1 MQDMTYRPLRA
12 AFWLGL
18 LCATVL
24 TACGGSAE
32 RSVDEAQSDA
42 SKKASTK
49 PNVVIMFADDLG
61 YGDLGSFGHPYIR
74 TPNIDTLAAEGQRWT
89 DFYVAAPVCS
99 PSRAAL
105 LTGRL
110 PVRSGLYGNAIRVFF
125 PDEPGGFPEAE
136 VTLAEALKEH
146 GYATGMFGKWH
157 LGDALMR
164 CLRDTASM
172 NGWECRIPTT

>member
-61 YGDLGSFGHPYIR
+61 YGDLGS
-74 TPNIDTLAAEGQRWT
+74 LAIPT
-89 DFYVAAPVCS
+89 S
-99 PSRAAL
+99 AL
-105 LTGRL
+105 LTSIRWL
-110 PVRSGLYGNAIRVFF
+110 PKASVGPIFTWRHRSAR
-125 PDEPGGFPEAE
+125 PA
-136 VTLAEALKEH
+136 AR
-146 GYATGMFGKWH
+146 
-157 LGDALMR
+157 R
-164 CLRDTASM
+164 C
-172 NGWECRIPTT
+172 